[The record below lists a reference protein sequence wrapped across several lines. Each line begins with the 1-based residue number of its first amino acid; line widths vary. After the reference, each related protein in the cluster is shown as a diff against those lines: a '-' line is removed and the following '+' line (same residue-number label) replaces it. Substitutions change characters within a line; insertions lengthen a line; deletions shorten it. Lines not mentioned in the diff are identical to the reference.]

1 MAIAIGLDF
10 GSDSVRALAV
20 DCASGEEIATSVEW
34 YPRWQKGQFCDA
46 PNNQFRHH
54 PRDYIES
61 MEAALKTVLAE
72 LSVEQRAAVVGIG
85 VDSTGSTPAPID
97 ADGNVLAL
105 RPEFAE
111 NPNAM
116 FVLWKDHTAVEE
128 AEEITRLCHA
138 PGNVDYSRYIGGI
151 YSSEWFWAKILHVT
165 RQDSAVAQSAASW
178 IELCDW
184 VPALLSGTTRPQD
197 IRRGRCSAGHKSLW
211 HESWGGLPPA
221 SFFDELDPILNRHLP
236 SPLFTDTWTADIP
249 VGTLCPEWAQRLGL
263 PESVVI
269 SGGAFDC
276 HMGAVGAGAQ
286 PNALVKVIGTSTCD
300 ILIADK
306 QSVGERAVKGICG
319 QVDGS
324 VVPGF
329 IGLEAGQ
336 SAFGDIYAWFGR
348 VLGWPLEQLAAQ
360 HPELKAQ
367 INASQK
373 QLLPALTEAWAKN
386 PSLDHLPVDRHG
398 GSVAAFGHLYFPRMH
413 RAGYVAP
420 NLGEVPPHASPGGYV
435 MDSRPGLYDSVL
447 VLDYKSLYPS
457 IIRTF
462 LIDPVGLVEGMAQP
476 DPEHSTEGFLD
487 AWFSREKHC
496 LPEIVTNIWHG
507 RDKAKRQG
515 NKPLSQA
522 LKIIMNAFYGV
533 LGTTACRFF
542 DPRLASSITMRG
554 HQIMRQTKALIE
566 AQGYDIIYGDTDS
579 TFVWLKGAHSEE
591 EAAKIGRA
599 LVQHVNAWWAETLQ
613 KQRLTSALELE
624 YETHFCRFLMPTI
637 RGADTGSKK
646 RYAGL
651 IQEGDK
657 QRMVFKGLETVRTD
671 WTPLA
676 QQFQQEL
683 YLRIFRNE
691 PYQEYVRQTI
701 DKLMAGE
708 LDARLVYRKRLRRPL
723 SEYQRNVPPHVRA
736 ARLADEENQKRGRP
750 LQYQNRGTIKYVWTT
765 NGPEPLDYQR
775 SPLDYEHYLTR
786 QLQPVAEGILPFI
799 EDNFATLMTGQLGL
813 F

>member
-367 INASQK
+367 INA
-373 QLLPALTEAWAKN
+373 
-386 PSLDHLPVDRHG
+386 
-398 GSVAAFGHLYFPRMH
+398 
-413 RAGYVAP
+413 
-420 NLGEVPPHASPGGYV
+420 
-435 MDSRPGLYDSVL
+435 
-447 VLDYKSLYPS
+447 
-457 IIRTF
+457 
-462 LIDPVGLVEGMAQP
+462 
-476 DPEHSTEGFLD
+476 
-487 AWFSREKHC
+487 
-496 LPEIVTNIWHG
+496 
-507 RDKAKRQG
+507 KR
-515 NKPLSQA
+515 
-522 LKIIMNAFYGV
+522 
-533 LGTTACRFF
+533 
-542 DPRLASSITMRG
+542 
-554 HQIMRQTKALIE
+554 
-566 AQGYDIIYGDTDS
+566 
-579 TFVWLKGAHSEE
+579 
-591 EAAKIGRA
+591 
-599 LVQHVNAWWAETLQ
+599 
-613 KQRLTSALELE
+613 
-624 YETHFCRFLMPTI
+624 
-637 RGADTGSKK
+637 
-646 RYAGL
+646 
-651 IQEGDK
+651 
-657 QRMVFKGLETVRTD
+657 
-671 WTPLA
+671 
-676 QQFQQEL
+676 
-683 YLRIFRNE
+683 
-691 PYQEYVRQTI
+691 
-701 DKLMAGE
+701 
-708 LDARLVYRKRLRRPL
+708 
-723 SEYQRNVPPHVRA
+723 
-736 ARLADEENQKRGRP
+736 
-750 LQYQNRGTIKYVWTT
+750 
-765 NGPEPLDYQR
+765 
-775 SPLDYEHYLTR
+775 
-786 QLQPVAEGILPFI
+786 
-799 EDNFATLMTGQLGL
+799 
-813 F
+813 